1 MFYLVVSKKDGLHK
15 AAKNVPGV
23 DVVSAKDLCAEDLA
37 PGGDLGRLTVW
48 TRSAIEA
55 SGVILMVDPYS
66 IILMP
71 WITEKTL
78 EARRVADFDGKYR
91 ENNNRIEFIV
101 RREATKPQIRAAIEK
116 LLDVKV
122 DKVNTKITRSGK
134 HASIRLAEGYD
145 AEEAALK
152 LGAF

>member
-1 MFYLVVSKKDGLHK
+1 
-15 AAKNVPGV
+15 
-23 DVVSAKDLCAEDLA
+23 
-37 PGGDLGRLTVW
+37 
-48 TRSAIEA
+48 
-55 SGVILMVDPYS
+55 MVDPYD

-78 EARRVADFDGKYR
+78 EARRVYDEESGYR

-101 RREATKPQIRAAIEK
+101 RREATKKEIREAVEQMF
-116 LLDVKV
+116 DVKV
-122 DKVNTKITRSGK
+122 AKVNTRITITGK
-134 HASIRLAEGYD
+134 HASVRLADGYD

>member
-1 MFYLVVSKKDGLHK
+1 
-15 AAKNVPGV
+15 
-23 DVVSAKDLCAEDLA
+23 
-37 PGGDLGRLTVW
+37 
-48 TRSAIEA
+48 
-55 SGVILMVDPYS
+55 MVNPYD
-66 IILMP
+66 IIQMP

-78 EARRVADFDGKYR
+78 DDRRIADVESGYR

-101 RREATKPQIRAAIEK
+101 RREATKKQIRDAVEQ

-122 DKVNTKITRSGK
+122 AKVNTRITLTGK

-152 LGAF
+152 MGAF

>member
-1 MFYLVVSKKDGLHK
+1 
-15 AAKNVPGV
+15 
-23 DVVSAKDLCAEDLA
+23 
-37 PGGDLGRLTVW
+37 
-48 TRSAIEA
+48 
-55 SGVILMVDPYS
+55 MVNPYD

-78 EARRVADFDGKYR
+78 EARRVADLDNNYR

-101 RREATKPQIRAAIEK
+101 RRESTKKQIRDAVEM

-122 DKVNTKITRSGK
+122 AKVNTKITITRK

>member
-1 MFYLVVSKKDGLHK
+1 
-15 AAKNVPGV
+15 
-23 DVVSAKDLCAEDLA
+23 
-37 PGGDLGRLTVW
+37 
-48 TRSAIEA
+48 
-55 SGVILMVDPYS
+55 MVDPYD

-78 EARRVADFDGKYR
+78 EARRVADEESGYM

-101 RREATKPQIRAAIEK
+101 RREATKKEIREAVEQMF
-116 LLDVKV
+116 DVKV
-122 DKVNTKITRSGK
+122 AKVNTRITITGK
-134 HASIRLAEGYD
+134 HASVRLADGYD

>member
-1 MFYLVVSKKDGLHK
+1 M
-15 AAKNVPGV
+15 
-23 DVVSAKDLCAEDLA
+23 
-37 PGGDLGRLTVW
+37 T
-48 TRSAIEA
+48 
-55 SGVILMVDPYS
+55 DPYD

-78 EARRVADFDGKYR
+78 EARRVADEDSGYK

-101 RREATKPQIRAAIEK
+101 RREATKKEIREAVEQMF
-116 LLDVKV
+116 DVKV
-122 DKVNTKITRSGK
+122 AKVNTRITITGK
-134 HASIRLAEGYD
+134 HASVRLADGYD

>member
-1 MFYLVVSKKDGLHK
+1 M
-15 AAKNVPGV
+15 
-23 DVVSAKDLCAEDLA
+23 
-37 PGGDLGRLTVW
+37 T
-48 TRSAIEA
+48 
-55 SGVILMVDPYS
+55 DPYD

-78 EARRVADFDGKYR
+78 EARRVADEESGYR

-101 RREATKPQIRAAIEK
+101 HKDATNKQIREAVEQMF
-116 LLDVKV
+116 DVKV
-122 DKVNTKITRSGK
+122 AKVNTRFTLTGK
-134 HASIRLAEGYD
+134 HASVRLADGYD

>member
-1 MFYLVVSKKDGLHK
+1 MISK
-15 AAKNVPGV
+15 
-23 DVVSAKDLCAEDLA
+23 
-37 PGGDLGRLTVW
+37 
-48 TRSAIEA
+48 
-55 SGVILMVDPYS
+55 VDPYD

-78 EARRVADFDGKYR
+78 EARRVADEESGYR

-101 RREATKPQIRAAIEK
+101 RREATKKEIREAVEQMF
-116 LLDVKV
+116 DVKV
-122 DKVNTKITRSGK
+122 AKVNTRITITGK
-134 HASIRLAEGYD
+134 HASVRLADGYD